1 MGTMVSRVDPPAFGQ
16 VVLDVMVEGPEARHL
31 SDADLRRL
39 FPGSTLTDVRLNRL
53 RNWPRFVV
61 RLDEVLLGVAT
72 YTQFD
77 GETHIP
83 EVAVDVPA
91 RLKRLHPAI
100 DRRVLFALLD
110 AIELASMAGACRRI
124 VVIPPQQAV
133 AVLERHGYIGYRE
146 GCAGAWME
154 KSLT

>member
-1 MGTMVSRVDPPAFGQ
+1 MGSMVSRVAPPAFGQ

-31 SDADLRRL
+31 SDADVRRL

-61 RLDEVLLGVAT
+61 RLDDVLLGVAT

-83 EVAVDVPA
+83 EVAVDVPG
-91 RLKRLHPAI
+91 RLKKLHPAI
-100 DRRVLFALLD
+100 DQRVLFALLD

-133 AVLERHGYIGYRE
+133 AVLERHGYTGYRE

-154 KSLT
+154 KSLI